1 MDPKILPADSYIVV
15 NKSVITD
22 KDLKILNMLYLPI
35 TGALPIMLY
44 NMLLD
49 DLDKQEIMSSE
60 LEHNHLL
67 TNLHVVASEF
77 MGARNILEGIGL
89 VKTYYKKDTVG
100 KYIYELYSPV
110 SAHEFFSHPIFNI
123 VLYNNVGKKEYERL
137 YDYFKIPKINKDEYT
152 EITHS
157 FNQVFKSIPSD
168 MSLMGNDNIRK
179 YNRLKLKINTDFD
192 IDLLIETMPKNIDKK
207 IFTKDIQE
215 LIISLAYLYSIDVH
229 KMQEII
235 KSCLNEKGSINREEL
250 RKVSRNY
257 YQVDNSGMLPTMVEL
272 TQPTYLRKP
281 IGDNSPIAK
290 MIYTFETVSPIDF
303 LKSKHNGSE
312 VPKHDIKLLEELLV
326 DYKLKPGVVNVLI
339 DYVLKTNDNKL
350 TRNLIE
356 TIAGQW
362 SRKKIE
368 TVEEAMEIAK
378 ATYKKNYNITNKS
391 STKKNVYEAKKP
403 EWLDQNIEADLA
415 SGDELQEMENF
426 LKEFR

>member
-1 MDPKILPADSYIVV
+1 MDIQVLPADNYEVI

-49 DLDKQEIMSSE
+49 DLDKQEVVSE
-60 LEHNHLL
+60 VLEHNHLL
-67 TNLHVVASEF
+67 TNLHVVSSEF
-77 MGARNILEGIGL
+77 VNARNILEGIGL

-100 KYIYELYSPV
+100 KFIYELYSPV

-137 YDYFKIPKINKDEYT
+137 YNYFKIPKINKDEYT
-152 EITHS
+152 EITHT
-157 FNQVFKSIPSD
+157 FNQVFKSKPSD
-168 MSLMGNDNIRK
+168 NLEMYHDNIRK
-179 YNRLKLKINTDFD
+179 YNRLKLNINTDFD
-192 IDLLIETMPKNIDKK
+192 MNLLIQAMPKNIDKK
-207 IFTKDIQE
+207 IFTKDMQD
-215 LIISLAYLYSIDVH
+215 LIMSLAYLYEIDVH
-229 KMQEII
+229 KMGDII
-235 KSCLNEKGSINREEL
+235 RSCLNEKGSINRDEL
-250 RKVSRNY
+250 RKVCRDY
-257 YQVDNSGMLPTMVEL
+257 YQVDNSGMLPTMVEMV
-272 TQPTYLRKP
+272 QPMYLRKP
-281 IGDNSPIAK
+281 IGDNSKIAK

-303 LKSKHNGSE
+303 LKSKNNGNAVSRR
-312 VPKHDIKLLEELLV
+312 DTLLLEELLTEF
-326 DYKLKPGVVNVLI
+326 KLKPGVVNVLV

-378 ATYKKNYNITNKS
+378 ATYKKTYS
-391 STKKNVYEAKKP
+391 SKTTSKKINEVKKP
-403 EWLDQNIEADLA
+403 VWFDQNILPDEAN
-415 SGDELQEMENF
+415 EMEMAEMEDF
-426 LKEFR
+426 IKEFR

>member
-1 MDPKILPADSYIVV
+1 MDMKVLPADNYLVI

-49 DLDKQEIMSSE
+49 DLDKQEIISE
-60 LEHNHLL
+60 GLEHNHIF
-67 TNLHVVASEF
+67 TNLHIVASEF
-77 MGARNILEGIGL
+77 TRARNILEGIGL
-89 VKTYYKKDTVG
+89 VKTYYKKDMVG

-110 SAHEFFSHPIFNI
+110 SAHEFFNHPIFNI

-137 YDYFKIPKINKDEYT
+137 FNYFKIPKINKDSYE

-157 FNQVFKSIPSD
+157 FNQVFESVPASMLD
-168 MSLMGNDNIRK
+168 MNRDNIRK
-179 YNRLKLKINTDFD
+179 YNKLKLNINTDFD
-192 IDLLIETMPKNIDKK
+192 MDMLIETMPKNIDKK

-215 LIISLAYLYSIDVH
+215 LIISLSYLYGIDVH
-229 KMQEII
+229 KMQELIL
-235 KSCLNEKGSINREEL
+235 SCINERGSINREEL
-250 RKVSRNY
+250 RKVCRNY

-272 TQPTYLRKP
+272 TQPAYLRKP

-303 LKSKHNGSE
+303 LKSKQNGAE
-312 VPKHDIKLLEELLV
+312 VPKHDVKILEELLV
-326 DYKLKPGVVNVLI
+326 EYKLKPGVVNVLI
-339 DYVLKTNDNKL
+339 DYVLKTNDKKL
-350 TRNLIE
+350 TRNLID

-378 ATYKKNYNITNKS
+378 ATYKKAYSGSSKSINRKNITE
-391 STKKNVYEAKKP
+391 VKKP
-403 EWLDQNIEADLA
+403 VWFDQNIEADIA
-415 SGDELQEMENF
+415 NSEEIAEMENF
-426 LKEFR
+426 FKGV